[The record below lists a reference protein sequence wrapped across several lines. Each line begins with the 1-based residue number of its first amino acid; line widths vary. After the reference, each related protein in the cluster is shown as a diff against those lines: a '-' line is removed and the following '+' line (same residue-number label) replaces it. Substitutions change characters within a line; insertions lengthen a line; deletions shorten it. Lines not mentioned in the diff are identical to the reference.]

1 MSNVTIKDL
10 LECGVHFG
18 HQTRRWNPKMAKFIF
33 GDRNGIYIIDL
44 EKTLLCLENACAFVE
59 EVVAGGKD
67 VLFVATKKQAQAI
80 VKESSEKVEMP
91 YAVNR
96 WLGGMLTNFET
107 VRKSITKMNEI
118 TEMEESG
125 SFKVLTKKEF
135 LGLLKERDKMKKN
148 LEGIKDMNKLP
159 GAVFVVD
166 PHKEHIAVR
175 EARKLNIPVIAL
187 IDTNCDPDQ
196 VDFPVPGNDD
206 ALRSI
211 SIIANAIAHAVKV
224 GKGEREKIQQKQ
236 AEAQAAA
243 AKEAAAAAEE
253 GVAEASAVSA
263 EVAPEAAE

>member
-1 MSNVTIKDL
+1 LSNVTIKDL

-44 EKTLLCLENACAFVE
+44 EKTLLCLENACAYVE

-80 VKESSEKVEMP
+80 VRESAEKVDMP

-107 VRKSITKMNEI
+107 VRKSIKKMNDI
-118 TEMEESG
+118 TEMEETG

-135 LGLLKERDKMKKN
+135 LSLLKERDKMKKN
-148 LEGIKDMNKLP
+148 LEGIKDMNNLP

-175 EARKLNIPVIAL
+175 EARKLNIPLIAL
-187 IDTNCDPDQ
+187 IDTNCDPDL

-206 ALRSI
+206 ALRAI
-211 SIIANAIAHAVKV
+211 SIIANAIASAVKT
-224 GKGEREKIQQKQ
+224 GKGERAKKETIKEMK
-236 AEAQAAA
+236 ADEAAKPVEEAQ
-243 AKEAAAAAEE
+243 K
-253 GVAEASAVSA
+253 VAE
-263 EVAPEAAE
+263 